1 MNTEQALQILS
12 KTLTA
17 SVSPYHCI
25 KESKRQLDEASFH
38 PLSLTKSWNLEA
50 GCGYYIP
57 VFDSSLIAF
66 TIGENLGEAPS
77 LRMEAAHTD
86 WPCLKLKPSP
96 EVTEGRYGKLNI
108 EVYGGPI
115 LNTWLDR
122 PLSMAGKV
130 CIAGSSPF
138 SPEVRFIDMKKP
150 LLVIPNLAI
159 HMNREVND
167 GIKLTPQV
175 DMLPLLTVLTE
186 SLDKDH
192 FFLNLLAEEAG
203 CRPEDI
209 LDYEIYVYNLDAC
222 TTAGLNGQFFSA
234 PRLDNLTSVQAC
246 LTAITSCFRDGGIN
260 AIALYDN
267 EEVGSRTKQGA
278 LSAVTERILEK
289 LFTSLGYGR
298 ETYLNAVMDGF
309 LLSMDVAHAIHPNHK
324 EKCDIKNQI
333 FPGDGVAIKMAASQ
347 SYSTDASC
355 VSVIESL
362 CRSHQIPYKKFSNRS
377 DLRGG
382 STLGALS
389 STLLAM
395 KTTDIGVPILAMH
408 SARELMGASDQQA
421 LVSLASEFFLV

>member
-1 MNTEQALQILS
+1 MNTEHTLDILS
-12 KTLTA
+12 KTLA
-17 SVSPYHCI
+17 SSVSPYHCI
-25 KESKRQLDEASFH
+25 KEAKRQLKEASFH
-38 PLSLTKSWNLEA
+38 PLNLTDTWSLEA
-50 GCGYYIP
+50 GHGYYLP

-66 TIGENLGEAPS
+66 TIGQNLGEKPS

-86 WPCLKLKPSP
+86 WPCLKVKPSP
-96 EVTEGRYGKLNI
+96 EVTTGRYGKLNV

-130 CIAGSSPF
+130 CLAGSSPF
-138 SPEVRFIDMKKP
+138 SPQVRFIDFKKP

-167 GIKLTPQV
+167 GVKLNPQV
-175 DMLPLLTVLTE
+175 DMLPVLTVLTE
-186 SLDKDH
+186 NLDKDH

-203 CRPEDI
+203 CGPDEI
-209 LDYEIYVYNLDAC
+209 LDYEIYLYNLDSC
-222 TTAGLNGQFFSA
+222 TAAGLNGQFFSA

-246 LTAITSCFRDGGIN
+246 LSAITSGFREGGIN
-260 AIALYDN
+260 VIALYDN

-289 LFTSLGYGR
+289 LFTFLGYGR
-298 ETYLNAVMDGF
+298 EIFLNALMDGF
-309 LLSMDVAHAIHPNHK
+309 LLSMDVAHAIHPNHS

-377 DLRGG
+377 DMKGG

-389 STLLAM
+389 SALLSM
-395 KTTDIGVPILAMH
+395 KTVDIGVPILAMH

-421 LVSLASEFFLV
+421 LISLASKFFLV